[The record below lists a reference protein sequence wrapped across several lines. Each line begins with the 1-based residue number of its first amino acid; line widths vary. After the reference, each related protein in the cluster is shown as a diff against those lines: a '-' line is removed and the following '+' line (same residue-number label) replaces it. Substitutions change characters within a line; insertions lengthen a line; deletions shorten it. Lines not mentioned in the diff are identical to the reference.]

1 MASSFNYGSAAKM
14 ADGLLKYFGT
24 TATITRRV
32 EGAYDVSTS
41 QAAIKSSK
49 FTATVVALDIRNK
62 RDGDAVERGDRRIL
76 LSPNASY
83 EPLVGDLV
91 KVGSTE
97 YIVQEVE
104 KIAPA
109 GVTVIYD
116 LAVGT

>member
-1 MASSFNYGSAAKM
+1 MSSGFNYTSTKKM

-32 EGAYDVSTS
+32 EGAYDVSTG

-49 FTATVVALDIRNK
+49 FTATVVALDIRDK
-62 RDGDAVERGDRRIL
+62 RNDEAVQRGERRVL

-83 EPLVGDLV
+83 EPLVGDLI

-97 YIVQEVE
+97 YIVQEAE

-109 GVTVIYD
+109 DVTVIYD
-116 LAVGT
+116 LLVGT